1 MSKAVNSKA
10 KPAFIQSRIVYLA
23 GGYER
28 TFNYKWPLVKEE
40 HINGKKEE
48 RFAILLENCK
58 KWLAEF

>member
-10 KPAFIQSRIVYLA
+10 KPAFIQIRIVYLA

-48 RFAILLENCK
+48 RFATV
-58 KWLAEF
+58 